1 MSVKSLGNGLKNE
14 LRPATTQSPLAVDI
28 LIPAWLVSNMD
39 TSTQKMSGD
48 QKTAAFT
55 ISGVSLL
62 IVIARHIWPDKII
75 LDQATMLLLALA
87 ALPWLT
93 LFFKKFRIPGLGEA
107 ETQDRAQGAT
117 QNPLP
122 PADVQPRVAAAAPS
136 ADALK
141 VLATL
146 WRYQRQAFGSDL
158 TKRWTFTVHPSA
170 REYPRFLA
178 GLSETVN
185 RGWVAVSPETR
196 QCMLTNEG
204 LAYVESNPSVREHA
218 DIYRF

>member
-1 MSVKSLGNGLKNE
+1 
-14 LRPATTQSPLAVDI
+14 
-28 LIPAWLVSNMD
+28 
-39 TSTQKMSGD
+39 MSGD
-48 QKTAAFT
+48 QKAAAFA

-62 IVIARHIWPDKII
+62 IVIARHIWPAQII

-93 LFFKKFRIPGLGEA
+93 LFFKKFKIPGVGEA

-146 WRYQRQAFGSDL
+146 WRYQRQTFGNDL

-185 RGWVAVSPETR
+185 RGWWPCPRRPANACSPMKGWLTSRATRACSSMPTFTGFESADLNQAKETAPKTPFPR
-196 QCMLTNEG
+196 PVTHG
-204 LAYVESNPSVREHA
+204 SIGP
-218 DIYRF
+218 